1 MLGYEAPHAATTL
14 GHVSQPIFFVPEKMT
29 TLDEILVTHI
39 LFFFSPYKRRKELFN
54 FPEIFLIMCLAD
66 WPRPDNFPLCGL
78 VMVCVFPQHL
88 FLYFPSHNPLKSPFL
103 HWGRELTHAPIFYY
117 KSLYLLTFFNK
128 EMRFLILLR
137 EFLYI

>member
-14 GHVSQPIFFVPEKMT
+14 GHVSQPIFFVPEIMT

-88 FLYFPSHNPLKSPFL
+88 FLYFPSHSPLKSPFL
-103 HWGRELTHAPIFYY
+103 HLAENGHMIPHFTTKAYIF
-117 KSLYLLTFFNK
+117 
-128 EMRFLILLR
+128 
-137 EFLYI
+137 